1 MTDHPNEKPEVKSSM
16 DSKPLSDTNE
26 QIQAIN
32 QRLTNTLVSGI
43 LKKHG
48 VDRSKLKPLSEEKK
62 QELRDLVNDLKSKL
76 EALSSNT
83 VKESAEEAAPTKKR
97 RIKRKSLME

>member
-1 MTDHPNEKPEVKSSM
+1 MTDLPNEKPEGKISK
-16 DSKPLSDTNE
+16 DSTPVSDTNE

-32 QRLTNTLVSGI
+32 QQLTNTLVTGI

-48 VDRSKLKPLSEEKK
+48 VDRSKLKPLSEERK

-83 VKESAEEAAPTKKR
+83 VKETAPTKKR
-97 RIKRKSLME
+97 RIKRKNLMD